1 MEEVSGYGIDGKET
15 VKIFNNTITICAPV
29 KRTRLPDCTIKVEKE
44 ALDMGFIWKRSKLLT
59 SDVRHYDLI
68 VSEVLE
74 TGYPSINDVKNH

>member
-15 VKIFNNTITICAPV
+15 VKIYIQQHHHHMCSC
-29 KRTRLPDCTIKVEKE
+29 DCTIKVEKE
-44 ALDMGFIWKRSKLLT
+44 AFDIYMGFICKRSKLLT
-59 SDVRHYDLI
+59 SDVRHCDLI